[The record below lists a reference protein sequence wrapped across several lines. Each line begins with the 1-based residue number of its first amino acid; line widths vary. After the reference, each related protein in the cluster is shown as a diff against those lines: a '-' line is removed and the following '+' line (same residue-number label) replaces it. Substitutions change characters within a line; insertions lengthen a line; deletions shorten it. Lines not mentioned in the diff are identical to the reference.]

1 MAKTSKQAGQAL
13 VAAAVGLVALL
24 AATGLAI
31 DMGYLRYQKRLQQ
44 SAADSAALAAAAVTE
59 FGGNVQTA
67 AQQDASL
74 NGFTDG
80 VNHVTVTANSPTT
93 GPYAGNANA
102 AEVTVTAVQPT
113 FFMKIVGLNSTTLSA
128 RAVAFLSG
136 SGARGCLYTL
146 SGGITSNGGGGIS
159 APNCGII
166 DNQDLTKNGSGSI
179 TAASIGVHG
188 TVSDH
193 GGGAITPGPVT
204 GIVQA
209 ADPLSYLTPPGAVG
223 GCLNGT
229 VKNGGKGGGGG
240 GGGGGTVF
248 LNAGNYCTGISVT
261 GTKNVVLTGGIYY
274 IGSNGM
280 NLGGTGTVSGTG
292 VTLYFAAGGGSID
305 FHGNQTIQLSAPTTG
320 QYAGILIYQNRAN
333 NAAAT
338 LDGANN
344 SSFEGAIYIPS
355 APLTINGAAG
365 STAAY
370 TIVVAQSVTLNGATF
385 DLPANYSSKLPNGS
399 PIKDAVLVE

>member
-1 MAKTSKQAGQAL
+1 MAKMTKQAGQAL
-13 VAAAVGLVALL
+13 VAATVGLVALL

-31 DMGYLRYQKRLQQ
+31 DMGYLRYQKRLEQ
-44 SAADSAALAAAAVTE
+44 SAADSAALAGAAVTE
-59 FGGNVQTA
+59 FGGNIQTA

-93 GPYAGNANA
+93 GPYAGDANA
-102 AEVTVTAVQPT
+102 VEVTVTAVQPT
-113 FFMKIVGLNSTTLSA
+113 FFMKIIGLNSTTLSA

-136 SGARGCLYTL
+136 GGARGCLYTL
-146 SGGITSNGGGGIS
+146 GGGITSNGGGGIN
-159 APNCGII
+159 APKCGII

-193 GGGAITPGPVT
+193 GPGAITPTPVT

-209 ADPLSYLTPPGAVG
+209 ADPLSYLKPPGTGG
-223 GCLNGT
+223 GCTNKKIGGGG
-229 VKNGGKGGGGG
+229 KGGKGGGGPVTIG
-240 GGGGGTVF
+240 P
-248 LNAGNYCTGISVT
+248 GNYCGISVSGNTDVTLTAGTYVIT
-261 GTKNVVLTGGIYY
+261 G
-274 IGSNGM
+274 NGVSF
-280 NLGGTGTVSGTG
+280 NGTGTVSGTG
-292 VTLYFAAGGGSID
+292 VTIYFAPGGGGLT
-305 FHGNQTIQLSAPTTG
+305 FGGNETIQLSAPTTG
-320 QYAGILIYQNRAN
+320 PYAGILIYQNPAN
-333 NAAAT
+333 NSGAT
-338 LDGANN
+338 LDGANG
-344 SSFEGAIYIPS
+344 SSFEGAVYIPGG
-355 APLTINGAAG
+355 PLTINGAAG

-385 DLPANYSSKLPNGS
+385 NLPANYSSLPGGS